1 MKNLTEVPNA
11 YQAIWSLDLQ
21 RNQKKA
27 LWLNLATLLVFAGMV
42 VVAAFVVPLSFLL
55 DLSCFF
61 RADGITGTLAALWTS
76 LGKLAVVVVGAVAC
90 LMLQALLG
98 GLLGGWFSGVRPT
111 CGFTGLV
118 LYISNNACFAK
129 RSYIG
134 LLLLPT
140 VVLGVLLLLAN
151 LWVPVSWFWVVYLIQ
166 ACNLSNAT
174 VNVYV
179 ACKLCRLPADILVQ
193 DTGAL
198 TIAYAKA
205 EQSQ

>member
-1 MKNLTEVPNA
+1 MKNLTEIPNA

-98 GLLGGWFSGVRPT
+98 GLLGFQCAYRISFKAPMHST
-111 CGFTGLV
+111 C
-118 LYISNNACFAK
+118 CQ
-129 RSYIG
+129 
-134 LLLLPT
+134 P
-140 VVLGVLLLLAN
+140 
-151 LWVPVSWFWVVYLIQ
+151 
-166 ACNLSNAT
+166 
-174 VNVYV
+174 
-179 ACKLCRLPADILVQ
+179 CKLRHIMGC
-193 DTGAL
+193 
-198 TIAYAKA
+198 Y
-205 EQSQ
+205 SQ